1 MTTAT
6 EEVSRTAD
14 LVGALSL
21 ATDAAAGFPPET
33 ALRTGLLAARLAR
46 ASGLGG
52 DSLRDA
58 YYAGALRFLGCT
70 AASHEQARFNGG
82 DDVGFARAFED
93 VDLGDPVQGVHRALT
108 ALGRGHGPMARV
120 RALARFLG
128 DPRGAEKVSRA
139 HCETALRLAERLGMS
154 AGVRQA
160 LDQMY
165 ERWDGRGVPARL
177 RGDAVDKVARVL
189 HVAHVS
195 EVYFRLGG
203 VDAARAEIRRRRG
216 KHFDPAV
223 AETFV
228 SAPDLLK
235 DLGGSSS
242 AWDTFLAE
250 EPPPV
255 AMLRKGDLPSVT
267 LAFAH
272 FADLKSPF
280 MLGHSAGVA
289 ALARE
294 SAAVAGLDGSARDI
308 VYTSGLVHDIGRVGV
323 SSGIW
328 DKPGPLNALE
338 WQRAQSHSAETQRVL
353 AFSSLLRPIA
363 CVAGGT
369 HERLDGSGYHRGLP
383 GSSLGAGVRLL
394 AACDVYSAVTEA
406 RAHRAAR
413 APGDAARILFE
424 EAKAGR
430 LDRRSVD
437 AVLVAAGHRA
447 RKVRGG
453 WPAGLSDREVEVLV
467 LLARGLSNKEIGR
480 ALYISART
488 AQQHVRHLYEKTG
501 VSSRAGAALFAVEH
515 DLTKNAPFGA

>member
-1 MTTAT
+1 MTAAR
-6 EEVSRTAD
+6 EELSRTAD

-21 ATDAAAGFPPET
+21 ATDAATGFPSET
-33 ALRTGLLAARLAR
+33 ALRTSLLAIRIAR

-70 AASHEQARFNGG
+70 ATSHEQARLNDG
-82 DDVGFARAFED
+82 DDIGFARAFED
-93 VDLGDPVQGVHRALT
+93 VDLGDPVQGIGRALT
-108 ALGRGHGPMARV
+108 TLGRGHGPIARV
-120 RALARFLG
+120 RSLARFLG
-128 DPRGAEKVSRA
+128 DPHGAENIARA
-139 HCETALRLAERLGMS
+139 HCETALRLAERLGMN

-160 LDQMY
+160 LNQMY
-165 ERWDGRGVPARL
+165 ERWDGRGAPAHL
-177 RGDAVDKVARVL
+177 RGDAISTVARIL
-189 HVAHVS
+189 HVAHVA

-203 VDAARAEIRRRRG
+203 VDAARDEVRRRRA

-223 AETFV
+223 AATFV
-228 SAPDLLK
+228 SAAPDLLK
-235 DLGGSSS
+235 DLGGSS
-242 AWDTFLAE
+242 AWYTFLAE
-250 EPPPV
+250 EPPPP
-255 AMLRKGDLPSVT
+255 AMLRKADLPSVT

-294 SAAVAGLDGSARDI
+294 SAALAGLNVSACDL
-308 VYTSGLVHDIGRVGV
+308 VYTGGLVHDIGRVGV
-323 SSGIW
+323 ASGIW
-328 DKPGPLNALE
+328 EKPGPLNVLE
-338 WQRAQSHSAETQRVL
+338 WQRVQSHSAETERVL

-363 CVAGGT
+363 RVAGGA

-383 GSSLGAGVRLL
+383 GSSLEAGERLL
-394 AACDVYSAVTEA
+394 AACDVYTAVTEA

-413 APGDAARILFE
+413 APGDASRILFE
-424 EAKAGR
+424 EAKLGR

-437 AVLVAAGHRA
+437 AVLAAAGHRA

-467 LLARGLSNKEIGR
+467 LVARGLSNKEIGR
-480 ALYISART
+480 ALHISART
-488 AQQHVRHLYEKTG
+488 AQQHIRHLYEKTG
-501 VSSRAGAALFAVEH
+501 VSNRAAAALFAVEH